1 MEHSGAFARVAFDLG
16 LKRAASDL
24 RSEYQAP
31 PFIHCRLRP
40 NTDRGR
46 IGKMSFCRVDWV
58 VSGILQRVVGH
69 HGHLFARNR
78 PIRLKGAVRVA
89 VNDIS
94 IDVARI
100 APAYQSDEATS

>member
-1 MEHSGAFARVAFDLG
+1 
-16 LKRAASDL
+16 
-24 RSEYQAP
+24 
-31 PFIHCRLRP
+31 
-40 NTDRGR
+40 
-46 IGKMSFCRVDWV
+46 MSFCRVDWV

-94 IDVARI
+94 IDGRRI
-100 APAYQSDEATS
+100 APAYQSDEATSWKRLTQRLQKVPVPGRQALRTRLG